1 MQHQLVCD
9 WNPAPRRG
17 HTIVR
22 ALLTIEGHAVST
34 ASAPNLNIALVLDRS
49 GSMAGDK
56 LAAAK
61 HAAMQLVQRMAPA
74 HKASLVVFDHDVQ
87 ALAEGATA
95 ADGQLS
101 AAIAHIESGG
111 NTNLSGG
118 WLMGRTLAAKSRD
131 GDATVNR
138 IILMTDG
145 QANAGITN
153 RKQLAEMCRAA
164 AAQGISTSTVGF
176 GEDYDENLLKAMADA
191 GNGNT
196 WYIERVDQASM
207 VFLEEIEGLLSLS
220 AQNLTVTLTGTA
232 AVRNINIWGD
242 WPTVAQ
248 GDHITVPLGD
258 LYAREPRRVLIE
270 FVVNNRAAKAI
281 DGAVAQ
287 VRLESDVMT
296 NAGGVNHETVT
307 FPIAAN
313 LSESARVEPTIET
326 EVLLAQAAKAR
337 KDAAERQERG
347 DSGGAANALH
357 SAVAMLAESP
367 QCGSSTVIRE
377 MDDLRALERV
387 LSEEQATV
395 ADVKYLK
402 QRSYNQ
408 SRGRARYDEALARP
422 TRREAGE
429 P

>member
-1 MQHQLVCD
+1 
-9 WNPAPRRG
+9 
-17 HTIVR
+17 
-22 ALLTIEGHAVST
+22 
-34 ASAPNLNIALVLDRS
+34 
-49 GSMAGDK
+49 
-56 LAAAK
+56 
-61 HAAMQLVQRMAPA
+61 
-74 HKASLVVFDHDVQ
+74 
-87 ALAEGATA
+87 
-95 ADGQLS
+95 
-101 AAIAHIESGG
+101 
-111 NTNLSGG
+111 
-118 WLMGRTLAAKSRD
+118 
-131 GDATVNR
+131 
-138 IILMTDG
+138 
-145 QANAGITN
+145 
-153 RKQLAEMCRAA
+153 MCREA

-296 NAGGVNHETVT
+296 DAGGVNHETVT

-337 KDAAERQERG
+337 KEAAERQERG

-357 SAVAMLAESP
+357 QMVSMMAVSP

-377 MDDLRALERV
+377 MDDLCALERV

-408 SRGRARYDEALARP
+408 SRGRAKYDEALARP
-422 TRREAGE
+422 TRRDEEE